1 MSRWRGPRVRPRPDR
16 AAPSVV
22 LGIGGAFGHDA
33 NAALL
38 VDGRLV
44 AASQEERFTGVK
56 HEASFPRAAILDC
69 LAGAGLAPDRVELC
83 AFAEKPVQS
92 LIFDQL
98 GRPTNPVTWLLAR
111 LVRDEWLDEALPGV
125 QFWNPTAHARQARAM
140 FPGVPFGFAWHHL
153 SHAAAAFATS
163 PFERAAF
170 LCLDGKGEDVS
181 ASIGIAAADRTEILH
196 ELPWE
201 NGLGLLYTA
210 VTRYLGFESFG
221 SEYKVM
227 GLAPYGAP
235 SLAAKLM
242 DFARTDRDGA
252 LRLGRRANFSRVSM
266 TDTIGALARHLG
278 VPARRRDEPLS
289 DAHADIAASLQ
300 AVFEQEIL
308 KMAHFARTVTGEPD
322 LLFCGGCAQNCVAAA
337 RLRRSGIF
345 ERVFTAPVGGDMGS
359 AVGAALLAHRAL
371 NGAGDGKLDANGLY
385 LGPPPGEPPAEAARY
400 RLPRD
405 GGIHAAAARLLAGGA
420 VVGWARG
427 RMELGARA
435 LGARSILADPRVPD
449 MQAVLNAKIK
459 FRESFRPFA
468 PAILA
473 EDRDAWFESDGPSDY
488 MEYTAFLLPRHRL
501 AGPAAGAGLA
511 DRLRAPRCRL
521 PSVVHVDYSARL
533 QTVRP
538 TVHPDLH
545 RLIEAF
551 KGLTGVPMVINTS
564 FNVGGQPIVRTAADA
579 WRCFRHTDIDFLVI
593 NDELYRNP
601 CDRTQDEKRAWAGQ
615 YEKQS

>member
-1 MSRWRGPRVRPRPDR
+1 MSRGR
-16 AAPSVV
+16 APSKARPSVI

-44 AASQEERFTGVK
+44 AASQEERFTGLK
-56 HEASFPRAAILDC
+56 HEARFPRAAILDC
-69 LAGAGLAPDRVELC
+69 LAGAGLTPDRVDLC

-98 GRPTNPVTWLLAR
+98 GRPTNPLTWLAAR
-111 LVRDEWLDEALPGV
+111 LVPDEWLDEGLPGT
-125 QFWNPTAHARQARAM
+125 QFWNPTSHARQARAM
-140 FPGVPFGFAWHHL
+140 FPGVPFVFAWHHL

-170 LCLDGKGEDVS
+170 LCLDGKGEDSS
-181 ASIGIAAADRTEILH
+181 ASIGIAASDRTEILH

-210 VTRYLGFESFG
+210 VTRFLGFESFG

-227 GLAPYGAP
+227 GLAPYGTP
-235 SLAAKLM
+235 KLAGKLE
-242 DFARTDRDGA
+242 DFAQTDRDGA
-252 LRLGRRANFSRVSM
+252 LRLVRRANFSRVSM
-266 TDTIGALARHLG
+266 TGTIDALAHHLG
-278 VPARRRDEPLS
+278 VPARRSGEPLT

-308 KMAHFARTVTGEPD
+308 KMARFARTVTGEPD

-337 RLRRSGIF
+337 GLRRSGIF

-359 AVGAALLAHRAL
+359 AVGAAVLAHRAH
-371 NGAGDGKLDANGLY
+371 NGTGDGKVDASGLY
-385 LGPPPGEPPAEAARY
+385 LGPPPGEPPAEAAPY
-400 RLPRD
+400 RLRSD
-405 GGIHAAAARLLAGGA
+405 GGIHAAAARMLAEGA

-427 RMELGARA
+427 RLELGARA

-449 MQAVLNAKIK
+449 MQAVLNTKIK

-473 EDRDAWFESDGPSDY
+473 EDCAAWFEAEGSSDY
-488 MEYTAFLLPRHRL
+488 MEYTAYLLPEHRL
-501 AGPAAGAGLA
+501 PAPATAAGLA

-521 PSVVHVDYSARL
+521 QSVVHVDYSARL
-533 QTVRP
+533 QTVRRA
-538 TVHPDLH
+538 VHPDLH

-551 KGLTGVPMVINTS
+551 KALTGVPMIINTS
-564 FNVGGQPIVRTAADA
+564 FNVSGQPIVRTAADA
-579 WRCFRHTDIDFLVI
+579 WQCFRHTDIDFLVI
-593 NDELYRNP
+593 DDELYSNP
-601 CDRTQDEKRAWAGQ
+601 RDRTEDEKRAWAAQ
-615 YEKQS
+615 FEKQS

>member
-1 MSRWRGPRVRPRPDR
+1 MSDR
-16 AAPSVV
+16 RARSGKARPSVI
-22 LGIGGAFGHDA
+22 LGIGGAFGHDT

-38 VDGRLV
+38 IDGRLV
-44 AASQEERFTGVK
+44 AASQEERFTGLK
-56 HEASFPRAAILDC
+56 HESRFPHAAILDC
-69 LAGAGLAPDRVELC
+69 LAGAGLTLDRVDLC

-111 LVRDEWLDEALPGV
+111 LVPDEWLDEGLPSV
-125 QFWNPTAHARQARAM
+125 QFWNPTAQARQARTM
-140 FPGVPFGFAWHHL
+140 FPDVPFVFAWHHL

-170 LCLDGKGEDVS
+170 LCLDGKGEDSS
-181 ASIGIAAADRTEILH
+181 ASIGIATADRTEILH

-210 VTRYLGFESFG
+210 VTRYLGFGSFG

-235 SLAAKLM
+235 RFAGKLE

-252 LRLGRRANFSRVSM
+252 LRLARRANFSRVSM
-266 TDTIGALARHLG
+266 ADTIGALAHHLG
-278 VPARRRDEPLS
+278 VPARRGDEPLTE
-289 DAHADIAASLQ
+289 AHADIAASLQ

-308 KMAHFARTVTGEPD
+308 KMARFARTVTGEPD

-337 RLRRSGIF
+337 GLRRSGIF

-359 AVGAALLAHRAL
+359 AVGAAVLAHRAH
-371 NGAGDGKLDANGLY
+371 NGTGDGKVDASGLY
-385 LGPPPGEPPAEAARY
+385 LGPPPGEPPAEAAPY
-400 RLPRD
+400 RLRSD
-405 GGIHAAAARLLAGGA
+405 GGIHAAAARMLAEGA

-427 RMELGARA
+427 RLELGARA

-449 MQAVLNAKIK
+449 MQAVLNTKIK

-473 EDRDAWFESDGPSDY
+473 EDCAAWFEAEGSSDY
-488 MEYTAFLLPRHRL
+488 MEYTAYLLPEHRL
-501 AGPAAGAGLA
+501 PAPATAAGLA

-521 PSVVHVDYSARL
+521 QSVVHVDYSARL
-533 QTVRP
+533 QTVRRA
-538 TVHPDLH
+538 VHPDLH

-551 KGLTGVPMVINTS
+551 KALTGVPMIINTS
-564 FNVGGQPIVRTAADA
+564 FNVSGQPIVRTAADA
-579 WRCFRHTDIDFLVI
+579 WQCFRHTDIDFVVI
-593 NDELYRNP
+593 DDELYRNP
-601 CDRTQDEKRAWAGQ
+601 RDRTEDEKRAWAAQ
-615 YEKQS
+615 FEKQS

>member
-1 MSRWRGPRVRPRPDR
+1 MSDR
-16 AAPSVV
+16 RAPSGKGRPSVI
-22 LGIGGAFGHDA
+22 LGIGGAFGHDT

-44 AASQEERFTGVK
+44 AASQEERFSGLK
-56 HEASFPRAAILDC
+56 HESRFPHAAILDC
-69 LAGAGLAPDRVELC
+69 LASAGLTPDRVDLC

-111 LVRDEWLDEALPGV
+111 LVPDDWLNEGLPGV
-125 QFWNPTAHARQARAM
+125 QFWNPTSQARQARAM
-140 FPGVPFGFAWHHL
+140 FPGVPFVFAWHHL

-170 LCLDGKGEDVS
+170 LCLDGKGEDSS
-181 ASIGIAAADRTEILH
+181 ASIGIAAPDRTEILQ

-210 VTRYLGFESFG
+210 VTRYLGFQSFG

-235 SLAAKLM
+235 RLTGKLV

-252 LRLGRRANFSRVSM
+252 LRLTRRANFSRVSM
-266 TDTIGALARHLG
+266 ADTIGALARHLG
-278 VPARRRDEPLS
+278 VPARRSDEPLTE
-289 DAHADIAASLQ
+289 AHADIAASLQ
-300 AVFEQEIL
+300 AVFEEEIL
-308 KMAHFARTVTGEPD
+308 KMARFARTVTGEPD

-337 RLRRSGIF
+337 GLRRSGIF

-359 AVGAALLAHRAL
+359 AVGAAVLAHRAH
-371 NGAGDGKLDANGLY
+371 NGAGNGKVDANGLY
-385 LGPPPGEPPAEAARY
+385 LGPPPGEPPAEAAPY
-400 RLPRD
+400 RLQSE
-405 GGIHAAAARLLAGGA
+405 GGIHTAAARVLAEGA

-427 RMELGARA
+427 RLELGARA

-473 EDRDAWFESDGPSDY
+473 EDCADWFEAEGPSDY
-488 MEYTAFLLPRHRL
+488 MEYTAYLLPEHRL
-501 AGPAAGAGLA
+501 SAPATGASLS

-521 PSVVHVDYSARL
+521 QSVVHVDYSARL

-538 TVHPDLH
+538 AVHPDLH

-551 KGLTGVPMVINTS
+551 KALTGVPMIINTS
-564 FNVGGQPIVRTAADA
+564 FNVSGQPIVRSAADA
-579 WRCFRHTDIDFLVI
+579 WHCFCHTDIDFLVI
-593 NDELYRNP
+593 NDALYRNP
-601 CDRTQDEKRAWAGQ
+601 RDRTQDEKRAWAGQ
-615 YEKQS
+615 FEKQS